1 LSNLSIDLLIGTA
14 GRTREV
20 IRLFDSLASQSHR
33 NFRAIVLDQNDDARL
48 DPIVERY
55 RTAFSIEHV
64 QVPKGGRSRAMNQGL
79 ELVDAD
85 FIGFPDDDC
94 WYPVALLQDVTNYF
108 RTHPNVDGVCGR
120 TLDERGRPTQL
131 RWASQAGPVTR
142 RNLFRRSIA
151 CTTFYR
157 RHVVQIVGGFDESF
171 GIRMTASGE
180 IVGAGEESDYLLRA
194 MAAGLRQSYDP
205 DIVVHHD
212 SYRPHLRDHPIMARS
227 YSYGVDHS
235 RLLRHH
241 SYPTWFA
248 YWRAVQLLAG
258 SSLMLLRGQ
267 PGTARFYWAMAMGR
281 LRGAVLP
288 ASVSGGD
295 GIE

>member
-1 LSNLSIDLLIGTA
+1 MSNHSIDLLIGTV

-33 NFRAIVLDQNDDARL
+33 TFRAIVLDQNDDARL

-64 QVPKGGRSRAMNQGL
+64 RLPKGGRSRAMNQGL

-94 WYPVALLQDVTNYF
+94 WYPAALLQDVTNF
-108 RTHPNVDGVCGR
+108 FQTHANVDGVCGR

-131 RWASQAGPVTR
+131 RWDSQAGSVTR

-157 RHVVQIVGGFDESF
+157 RHVVEVVGRFDESF
-171 GIRMTASGE
+171 GIRITASGE

-194 MAAGLRQSYDP
+194 MAAGLTQSYDP

-212 SYRPHLRDHPIMARS
+212 SYRPHLRDHAIMARS

-248 YWRAVQLLAG
+248 LWRAVQLIAG
-258 SSLMLLRGQ
+258 SGLMLLRGE

-281 LRGAVLP
+281 FRGVALP
-288 ASVSGGD
+288 ASVAA
-295 GIE
+295 